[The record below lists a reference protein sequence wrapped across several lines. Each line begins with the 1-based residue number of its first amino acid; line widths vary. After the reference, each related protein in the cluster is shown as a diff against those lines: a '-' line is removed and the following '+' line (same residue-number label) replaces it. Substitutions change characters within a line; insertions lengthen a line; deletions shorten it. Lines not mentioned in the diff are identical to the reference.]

1 MIIGKPVIK
10 VAVMDEDMQSFAVE
24 KAQEAMLVMY
34 HEQVSFCVQRPFYSD
49 KSCLLLPPKY

>member
-10 VAVMDEDMQSFAVE
+10 VAVMDEDMQAFAVE

-34 HEQVSFCVQRPFYSD
+34 HEQVRKLDSFRVPS
-49 KSCLLLPPKY
+49 KNL